1 MEEKTLR
8 RLVIRAFHME
18 TVELCDKTKVSH
30 NRLQIDKN
38 ITKKIEVDSIVEEI
52 KIDIIR
58 PGDHDRQINTI
69 MDIVPISTKVLGV
82 LGEGISYTMTGVYM
96 MLTGCDADGRQI
108 HEFGS
113 SNGNLKEQMVLG
125 KAGTPGENDYIIHVD
140 VLIKGGQVFDRN
152 LANAAFRVGN
162 NIAQLIRTELK
173 QLDAREATES
183 HEFYDIVRPG
193 KKKVVILKQIA
204 GQGAMYD
211 NLLFPEEPS
220 GFTGGISIIDMAN
233 MPIVLTPNE
242 YRDGAIRSLT

>member
-1 MEEKTLR
+1 MEDKTLR

-18 TVELCDKTKVSH
+18 KVEFGDKTKLSPNV
-30 NRLQIDKN
+30 LQIDKN
-38 ITKKIEVDSIVEEI
+38 ITKQIEWDNIVEEV
-52 KIDIIR
+52 KIDIIP
-58 PGDHDRQINTI
+58 PGEHDRKINTI
-69 MDIVPISTKVLGV
+69 MDIVPISTKILGV
-82 LGEGISYTMTGVYM
+82 LGEGISYTLTGAYM

-113 SNGNLKEQMVLG
+113 SDGNLKEKMIFDRV
-125 KAGTPGENDYIIHVD
+125 GTPGKNDYIIHVD

-152 LANAAFRVGN
+152 LANAAFKVGN
-162 NIAQLIRTELK
+162 SIAQLIRVELK
-173 QLDAREATES
+173 KLEAREATES
-183 HEFYDIVRPG
+183 HEYYDLVRPG

-211 NLLFPEEPS
+211 NLLFPDEPS

>member
-18 TVELCDKTKVSH
+18 KVELCDKTRVSP

-38 ITKKIEVDSIVEEI
+38 ITNKIEVDSIVEEI

-113 SNGNLKEQMVLG
+113 SNGNLKEKMVLG
-125 KAGTPGENDYIIHVD
+125 RAGTPGKDDYIIHVD

-152 LANAAFRVGN
+152 LANAAFKVAN
-162 NIAQLIRTELK
+162 NIAQLIRVELK
-173 QLDAREATES
+173 KLDAREANES
-183 HEFYDIVRPG
+183 HEYYDIVRPG

-220 GFTGGISIIDMAN
+220 GFNGGISIIDMSN